1 MAKKFLMSFFRAPI
15 WNKTPMKVVSL
26 FWVWMYVTMKYLQF
40 GYDPDR
46 NVDLVSRPSTL
57 SSITGEEGQRQFKGK
72 NFDYVTP
79 GGTFSYC
86 DDNSLVEVSDMV
98 CIDLDHLD
106 DDSEKMLRK
115 ISPKE
120 MKQLLL
126 QDPYFRDKTLL
137 MYTSPR
143 GHGLKWFV
151 EVDMNQCDYKTWF
164 NALRN
169 YLMTTYGLGE
179 KQVDSTV
186 AHVSHA
192 CFVSYDPEA
201 YLRADQYEFFV

>member
-1 MAKKFLMSFFRAPI
+1 MAKQFLMSFFKAPI

-46 NVDLVSRPSTL
+46 NVDLVSRTNSL
-57 SSITGEEGQRQFKGK
+57 RGITGDEGQRQFKGK

-86 DDNSLVEVSDMV
+86 DDNSLVEVSNMV

-115 ISPKE
+115 IPPEE

-126 QDPYFRDKTLL
+126 QDPYFGDKTLL

-143 GHGLKWFV
+143 GHGLKWLV
-151 EVDMNQCDYKTWF
+151 EADMDQCDYKTWF

-169 YLMTTYGLGE
+169 YLMATYGLGE

-186 AHVSHA
+186 ANVSHG
-192 CFVSYDPEA
+192 CFISYDPEA

>member
-46 NVDLVSRPSTL
+46 NVDLVSRTSTL
-57 SSITGEEGQRQFKGK
+57 RSITGEEGQRQFKGK

-79 GGTFSYC
+79 GVTFSYC

-126 QDPYFRDKTLL
+126 QDPYFGDKTLL

>member
-1 MAKKFLMSFFRAPI
+1 MAKKLLMSFFRAPI

-46 NVDLVSRPSTL
+46 NVDLVSRTSTL
-57 SSITGEEGQRQFKGK
+57 RSNTGEEGQRQFKGK

-126 QDPYFRDKTLL
+126 QDPYFGDKTLL

>member
-1 MAKKFLMSFFRAPI
+1 MAKKLLMSFFRAPI

-46 NVDLVSRPSTL
+46 NVDLVSRTSTL
-57 SSITGEEGQRQFKGK
+57 RSITGEEGQRQFKGK

-126 QDPYFRDKTLL
+126 QDPYFGDKTLL

-143 GHGLKWFV
+143 GHGIKWLV
-151 EVDMNQCDYKTWF
+151 EVDMDQCDYKTWF

>member
-46 NVDLVSRPSTL
+46 NVDLVSRTSTL
-57 SSITGEEGQRQFKGK
+57 RSITGEEGQRQFKGK

-86 DDNSLVEVSDMV
+86 ADNSLVEASGMLCVD
-98 CIDLDHLD
+98 CDHLD
-106 DDSEKMLRK
+106 DDSPQMKRR
-115 ISPKE
+115 ITPKE
-120 MKQLLL
+120 MKRLLL
-126 QDPYFRDKTLL
+126 ADPYWGERTL
-137 MYTSPR
+137 MMFTSPR
-143 GHGLKWFV
+143 GHGLKWLV
-151 EVDMNQCDYKTWF
+151 EIDLTKCDYGTWF
-164 NALRN
+164 NAVRN
-169 YLMTTYGLGE
+169 YLLATYGFGE
-179 KQVDSTV
+179 KQIDSTV
-186 AHVSHA
+186 ANQSHA
-192 CFVSYDPEA
+192 CFISYDPEA

>member
-1 MAKKFLMSFFRAPI
+1 M
-15 WNKTPMKVVSL
+15 TVVSL

-40 GYDPDR
+40 GHDPDR
-46 NVDLVSRPSTL
+46 NVDLVSRTRTL
-57 SSITGEEGQRQFKGK
+57 RGITGDEGQRLFKGK

-86 DDNSLVEVSDMV
+86 DDTSLVESSGMV

-106 DDSEKMLRK
+106 DDSEMMLRK
-115 ISPKE
+115 ISPVE
-120 MKQLLL
+120 MKELLRH
-126 QDPYFRDKTLL
+126 DPYFGDKTLL
-137 MYTSPR
+137 MFTSPR

-151 EVDMNQCDYKTWF
+151 EVDMDKCDYKTWV

-169 YLMTTYGLGE
+169 YLMATYGLGE

-186 AHVSHA
+186 ANVSHG
-192 CFVSYDPEA
+192 CFISFDPEA